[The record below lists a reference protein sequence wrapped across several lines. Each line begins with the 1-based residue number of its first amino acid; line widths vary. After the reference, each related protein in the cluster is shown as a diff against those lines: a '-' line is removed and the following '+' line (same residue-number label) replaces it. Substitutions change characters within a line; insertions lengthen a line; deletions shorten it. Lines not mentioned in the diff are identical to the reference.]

1 MAQQNQTEV
10 KVVVNVKNRQELDLL
25 KKSVNEL
32 AKASGDGTINLED
45 YLEKIKEV
53 SKTSGQSINSL
64 NAQKKLWE
72 TVRKAVDG
80 SSAAY
85 AVASREIRN
94 LNGDLSR
101 IQRSYTN
108 VSDAAGKAAKSITS
122 ASVMTARYLGK
133 PVSGYGG
140 PTVQEVVAQ
149 QGPGVTTPT
158 AMTRSYLGLK
168 KAETDEQRT
177 LNTLAREH
185 FGITGLSQN
194 LQRQLTKAAQD
205 EAAAHQRSVNIIR
218 EKNKEIMSG
227 LRTQALA
234 DIGGRL
240 EPGGGGLPALPP
252 YQERGLQQLTGG
264 INLAPGAAELSA
276 ARRRTR
282 VAQLRLQRQRAEQRA
297 RLAENIGLGVGF
309 PALFGA
315 GAGSIIGS
323 GLGSFV
329 GQGFAGQIAG
339 GAIGQKFDELIQS
352 QRDFAVALR
361 EGGDAAGYLRE
372 KLGYLDPETSN
383 LISNLQK
390 SGQTAR
396 AAEVALKTL
405 GKTIGEDNAQQY
417 RDAGE
422 AADLFFRGAQIGWTK
437 LIAKTTAYLKTLED
451 IKIILGPG
459 QELDLKGLF
468 GEVAGQAPRIQE
480 DPISKAAQRRVADLK
495 DQNALLQA
503 QGNAARFI
511 LGTDSENYE
520 VTQKQ
525 VAKSEK
531 IVEYNQIIRDYK
543 EGILTIDEKI
553 EKVKGLE
560 LKHTKRIA
568 EIDRQVQEQDRRDAE
583 RLRVRIAKAFVEQLE
598 VGTRI
603 QEVERTIANYSR
615 TELDNAVERVAELD
629 KIEQREKLVLS
640 AKYGAALEEAKIN
653 NTVQET
659 KDLYQAQYE
668 LLQAQQKER
677 RMQRKEA
684 EILLRLNEQM
694 AIIDARAGVAG
705 ARMGYAGEIA
715 GLRAGLAFTGA
726 GEFGYQQEALRVEQ
740 GRRYLEEVAKP
751 QHELAQQRLAIDNLI
766 KEGNKTQADLLQLQ
780 VDKKQELLDVSQKEL
795 MTIFQ
800 LEEQQLRLTEHLRQF
815 GGVYNAIGSGM
826 TNMFDLL
833 IEGSESWGDSLR
845 NIAATVLKDIA
856 RQLIQIFV
864 IEQSIGFL
872 RSVFAPAAP
881 GAGAGDAIAQMNASV
896 RQYGFA
902 GGGIMTPRGP
912 LSLKRYAG
920 GGIANSPQLAMF
932 GEGSRPEAYVPLP
945 DGRSIPVTI
954 KNGKDGNGIN
964 VNVNVDAA
972 GSEVSGNNDQAGQ
985 LGKAIGLAVQQ
996 ELIKQKRPG
1005 GLLAG
1010 V

>member
-122 ASVMTARYLGK
+122 ASVMTARYLGR
-133 PVSGYGG
+133 PVTGYGG

-227 LRTQALA
+227 LRAQTLA

-240 EPGGGGLPALPP
+240 DPGGGGLPALPP

-282 VAQLRLQRQRAEQRA
+282 VAQLRLQKQRGEDRA

-315 GAGSIIGS
+315 GPGSIIGS

-329 GQGFAGQIAG
+329 GTGFAGQIAG
-339 GAIGQKFDELIQS
+339 GAIGQLFDQIAAS
-352 QRDFAVALR
+352 ARDFAKSLR
-361 EGGDAAGYLRE
+361 DGGDAAGYLE
-372 KLGYLDPETSN
+372 QSLGYLDPTIKTQ
-383 LISNLQK
+383 ISNLQK
-390 SGQTAR
+390 SGQTAK
-396 AAEVALKTL
+396 AAE
-405 GKTIGEDNAQQY
+405 
-417 RDAGE
+417 
-422 AADLFFRGAQIGWTK
+422 AAMDELSKQIGGK
-437 LIAKTTAYLKTLED
+437 NAEALLRQGKRFEQNDIAAKKFLLTLQGLAARIEELTSGPD
-451 IKIILGPG
+451 PKIFFP
-459 QELDLKGLF
+459 QTVQPEK
-468 GEVAGQAPRIQE
+468 EE
-480 DPISKAAQRRVADLK
+480 DPINKAAQRRVADLK

-520 VTQKQ
+520 ITQKQ

-598 VGTRI
+598 VGTRV
-603 QEVERTIANYSR
+603 QDVERNIANYSR
-615 TELDNAVERVAELD
+615 TELQNAVERVAELD
-629 KIEQREKLVLS
+629 KIEEREKLVLS

-653 NTVQET
+653 NTVKET
-659 KDLYQAQYE
+659 RDIYQAQYE

-677 RMQRKEA
+677 RLQRKET
-684 EILLRLNEQM
+684 EILLRLNQQM
-694 AIIDARAGVAG
+694 DIIGARAGIAG
-705 ARMGYAGEIA
+705 ARMGYAGEVA
-715 GLRAGLAFTGA
+715 GLRGGLAFTGQEA
-726 GEFGYQQEALRVEQ
+726 FGYQQESLRIEQ
-740 GRRYLEEVAKP
+740 GRRYLDEVAKP
-751 QHELAQQRLAIDNLI
+751 QHELAQQRLAIDELI
-766 KEGNKTQADLLQLQ
+766 KQGLKTQAAELQ
-780 VDKKQELLDVSQKEL
+780 VQVDQKQELLNTSQQEL

-815 GGVYNAIGSGM
+815 GGVYNAIGTGM
-826 TNMFDLL
+826 TNTFDLL
-833 IEGSESWGDSLR
+833 IEGSENWGDSLR
-845 NIAATVLKDIA
+845 NIASTVLKDIA
-856 RQLIQIFV
+856 RQLIQILV
-864 IEQSIGFL
+864 IEQAVGFL
-872 RSVFAPAAP
+872 RSAFSPSVP
-881 GAGAGDAIAQMNASV
+881 GGSGGTGDAISQMNASV

-902 GGGIMTPRGP
+902 MGGIMTSRGP
-912 LSLKRYAG
+912 LPLKRYANG
-920 GGIANSPQLAMF
+920 GVAYSPQLAMF

-945 DGRSIPVTI
+945 DGRSIPVSM
-954 KNGKDGNGIN
+954 KNGGGVGDIT
-964 VNVNVDAA
+964 VNVDAN
-972 GSEVSGNNDQAGQ
+972 GSQVQGDQPNANKLGEV
-985 LGKAIGLAVQQ
+985 LGAAVRA
-996 ELIKQKRPG
+996 ELIRQKRPG
-1005 GLLAG
+1005 GLLG
-1010 V
+1010 